1 MSANLMHDIEEVAT
15 DGLLKAVDSLLLDG
29 WRLIQILALSSES
42 GNEINY
48 SFGGGYAM
56 KTLRVRLGP
65 KDPVPS
71 ITSYYAAAAFYENEM
86 RDLFGI
92 RIERIHPDWH
102 GDLLGGAKPRPFSRV
117 RIAGTSVERPVPLN
131 APATAVPQSGNEGAA
146 APGAEGGSK

>member
-1 MSANLMHDIEEVAT
+1 MAT
-15 DGLLKAVDSLLLDG
+15 AGLLKAVDSLLLDG

-102 GDLLGGAKPRPFSRV
+102 GDLLGGAKPKPFSRV

-131 APATAVPQSGNEGAA
+131 APATPAPQSGSEGAA
-146 APGAEGGSK
+146 APDVEGGSK

>member
-1 MSANLMHDIEEVAT
+1 MSANAMHDIEVVAKE
-15 DGLLKAVDSLLLDG
+15 GLLKAVDSLLLDG

-56 KTLRVRLGP
+56 KTLRVKLGP

-102 GDLLGGAKPRPFSRV
+102 GDLLGGSKRKPFSRV
-117 RIAGTSVERPVPLN
+117 SIAGTSVERPVPLN
-131 APATAVPQSGNEGAA
+131 APAASVPRSGAA
-146 APGAEGGSK
+146 ATGGEGDSK